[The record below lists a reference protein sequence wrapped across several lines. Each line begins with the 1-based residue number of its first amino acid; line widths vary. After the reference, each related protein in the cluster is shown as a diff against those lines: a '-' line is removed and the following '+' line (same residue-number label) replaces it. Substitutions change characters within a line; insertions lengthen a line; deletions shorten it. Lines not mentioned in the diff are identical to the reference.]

1 MSLIPRGSFFDSDRF
16 VDDFWAPLR
25 REGEATSAFFAP
37 RVDIKDKDDHFEITA
52 ELPGVAKDDIHLTLA
67 DGVLTLEAETRQED
81 KEEKDGKIIR
91 QERRYGKLMRSFNLG
106 SEVHE
111 EDISADFKDG
121 VLTLKA
127 PKRAEPALT
136 TRRISVN

>member
-16 VDDFWAPLR
+16 LDDFWAPLR
-25 REGEATSAFFAP
+25 REGESPQAFFAP

-52 ELPGVAKDDIHLTLA
+52 ELPGVAKDDIHLTLH
-67 DGVLTLEAETRQED
+67 DGVLTLEAEARQED

-91 QERRYGKLMRSFNLG
+91 QERRYGKIMRSFTLG
-106 SEVHE
+106 NEVHE
-111 EDISADFKDG
+111 EDISADFSDG

-127 PKRAEPALT
+127 PKRVETAPT
-136 TRRISVN
+136 KRRISIS

>member
-1 MSLIPRGSFFDSDRF
+1 MSLIPRGNFFDSDRF
-16 VDDFWAPLR
+16 MDDFWAPLR

-67 DGVLTLEAETRQED
+67 DGVLTLEAETKQED
-81 KEEKDGKIIR
+81 KEEKDGKLIR

-106 SEVHE
+106 GEVHE

-127 PKRAEPALT
+127 PKRAEPAPT

>member
-67 DGVLTLEAETRQED
+67 DGVLTLEAEARQED
-81 KEEKDGKIIR
+81 KEEKDGKVIR

-106 SEVHE
+106 SEVHDD
-111 EDISADFKDG
+111 DISADFKDG

-127 PKRAEPALT
+127 PKRAEPAPT

>member
-16 VDDFWAPLR
+16 LDDFWAPLR

-67 DGVLTLEAETRQED
+67 DGVLTLEAEARQED
-81 KEEKDGKIIR
+81 REEKEGKLIR

-111 EDISADFKDG
+111 EDISADFTDG
-121 VLTLKA
+121 VLTLRA
-127 PKRAEPALT
+127 PKRAEPAPT
-136 TRRISVN
+136 TRRISIS